1 MLVNLEI
8 FISTLRELHDSASQT
23 CAIFRDWYF
32 MKPSKFLKKKLGKK
46 YVIDVRIY
54 NISGPG
60 EKDPG
65 KGVIE

>member
-46 YVIDVRIY
+46 YVIDIRIY